1 MGAADLFS
9 ERAFT
14 PRSSTPKPIA
24 SFSTQ
29 PSRTLCDEESSISLP
44 DAICCVLATFLPS
57 RLPGATFNKL
67 EIKKQRRLGN
77 RWQILEKAPSSV
89 TNEFANVVTLY
100 MVQERMAFVSCTGAN
115 LNLRLIQQ
123 GNRLLPFLH
132 RLCPLIGNLK

>member
-44 DAICCVLATFLPS
+44 DT
-57 RLPGATFNKL
+57 
-67 EIKKQRRLGN
+67 EITEDVIQDIFGVNFAGN
-77 RWQILEKAPSSV
+77 AAE
-89 TNEFANVVTLY
+89 VV
-100 MVQERMAFVSCTGAN
+100 
-115 LNLRLIQQ
+115 
-123 GNRLLPFLH
+123 
-132 RLCPLIGNLK
+132 